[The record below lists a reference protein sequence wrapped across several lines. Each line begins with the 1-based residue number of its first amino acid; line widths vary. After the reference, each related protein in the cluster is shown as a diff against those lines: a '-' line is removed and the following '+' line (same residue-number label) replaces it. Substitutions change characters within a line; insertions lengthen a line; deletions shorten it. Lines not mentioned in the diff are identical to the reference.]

1 MNKILKKRSGWL
13 PVTIYMAVW
22 LFCVGWFWLGMDG
35 GGWIMAYTILAFMVL
50 MPLAALVSAF
60 LLAWKRPLGGWFWGA
75 LVLYGTLNFA
85 AIVATFMLSTGL
97 GITRLASSDIL
108 IFLLDMI
115 PGAVGLCLGW
125 LFRVR
130 GWGPKAAVIALL
142 VLLAVCYVH
151 LKSLNGSILRPMLFL
166 DVPALVLLMTGL
178 WFLLRKNTGKTV

>member
-1 MNKILKKRSGWL
+1 MNETLNKRFVWL
-13 PVTIYMAVW
+13 PATIYMVVW

-60 LLAWKRPLGGWFWGA
+60 LLAWKRPLGGWFLGA

-85 AIVATFMLSTGL
+85 AIAATFMLSTGL
-97 GITRLASSDIL
+97 GITRLASPDIL
-108 IFLLDMI
+108 IFLLDMV

-130 GWGPKAAVIALL
+130 GWGLKRGVTALL
-142 VLLAVCYVH
+142 VLLAVCYVY
-151 LKSLNGSILRPMLFL
+151 LKSLNGSILRPVLIL
-166 DVPALVLLMTGL
+166 DVPALVFLVIGL
-178 WFLLRKNTGKTV
+178 WFLLKKNKTKKV